1 MTVSDVLV
9 VGGGTAGWIVA
20 SMLAK
25 HLNALSPD
33 GVNVRLIESPE
44 INIIGVGEGTFPTM
58 RDTLK
63 SLGVPEGDFMRE
75 CNATFKQAIKFVDWE
90 HAPSDQGHSYYY
102 HLFTPPKY
110 PSGIDLT
117 PYWLAENKEHN
128 LSYANQVSLQGHICD
143 AGLAPKKITTAA
155 YDGLLNYAYHLDAV
169 KFTDFLRKFATLN
182 LGVEHLQGTVKQVL
196 MRDDGAIESLLTDE
210 YGELRADLYI
220 DCTGFGSRLLGEA
233 LKIKFIDCR
242 DTLFVD
248 NALVVQV
255 PYEQENSEIPCHTI
269 STAHEAGWT
278 WDIGLKHRRGVGYV
292 YSSRHTSHEC
302 AERVLRNYLG
312 DLDGKHAARKI
323 QMKVGY
329 REKFWE
335 KNCVAIGLSSGF
347 LEPLESTALV
357 MVEAAAQMLVD
368 LFPRREAS
376 MPMVAKKFND
386 AFRYRW
392 ERIIDFVKL
401 HYCISRRSDSQFW
414 LDNRMQASIPDSLL
428 EKLALWKTQV
438 PTNHDFPSIYETF
451 NLGSYQYVLYGM
463 HYETWLAHNQGIYTH
478 TSLAEQ
484 ELHSLTNKV
493 RQLKGVLPDHRSLIE
508 KVYLH
513 GFHSV

>member
-1 MTVSDVLV
+1 MVVNNVLV

-25 HLNALSPD
+25 HLKAGSPD
-33 GVNVRLIESPE
+33 GIKVRLIESPE

-63 SLGVPEGDFMRE
+63 SLGVAEGDFMRE

-90 HAPSDQGHSYYY
+90 RAPSGHNHSYYY
-102 HLFTPPKY
+102 HLFTPPKRA
-110 PSGIDLT
+110 SGIDLT
-117 PYWLAENKEHN
+117 SCWLAANKAHGT
-128 LSYANQVSLQGHICD
+128 SYASLVSLQGHVCD
-143 AGLAPKKITTAA
+143 AGLGPKKITTAS

-169 KFTDFLRKFATLN
+169 KFTEFLRNFSTRH
-182 LGVEHLQGTVKQVL
+182 LGVENLRGTVRQVIL
-196 MRDDGAIESLLTDE
+196 RDDGAIDALLTDE

-220 DCTGFGSRLLGEA
+220 DCTGFGARLLGDA
-233 LKIKFIDCR
+233 LKVKFIDCR

-248 NALVVQV
+248 HALVAQV
-255 PYEQENSEIPCHTI
+255 PYEQENSNIPCHTI

-278 WDIGLKHRRGVGYV
+278 WDIGLSHRRGVGYV
-292 YSSRHTSHEC
+292 YSSRHTTHER
-302 AERVLRNYLG
+302 AEQVLRHYLG
-312 DLDGKHAARKI
+312 DVTGQQAVRRI
-323 QMKVGY
+323 PMRVGY

-368 LFPRREAS
+368 LFPRSEAA
-376 MPMVAKKFND
+376 MPLVAKKFNG

-401 HYCISRRSDSQFW
+401 HYCISHRDDNLFW
-414 LDNRMQASIPDSLL
+414 SDNRVQASIPDSLQ
-428 EKLALWKTQV
+428 EKLALWKMQT
-438 PTNHDFPSIYETF
+438 PTNHDFPSVYETF

-463 HYETWLAHNQGIYTH
+463 HYDTQLAHQGEAH
-478 TSLAEQ
+478 QLLAQQ
-484 ELHSLTNKV
+484 EFLNAANKIH
-493 RQLKGVLPDHRSLIE
+493 QLKNTLPNHRSLIE
-508 KVYLH
+508 KVYAH
-513 GFHSV
+513 GFPPV